1 MNVRL
6 SLVTS
11 GLLISLLGLVT
22 PSAVM
27 LYCAVE
33 LRLQPPVA
41 KLVQLL
47 LLLTG
52 WLAWGQGD
60 LLT

>member
-1 MNVRL
+1 MNLRL

-27 LYCAVE
+27 LCCAIE
-33 LRLQPPVA
+33 LRLCR
-41 KLVQLL
+41 LSLL
-47 LLLTG
+47 LRS
-52 WLAWGQGD
+52 
-60 LLT
+60 